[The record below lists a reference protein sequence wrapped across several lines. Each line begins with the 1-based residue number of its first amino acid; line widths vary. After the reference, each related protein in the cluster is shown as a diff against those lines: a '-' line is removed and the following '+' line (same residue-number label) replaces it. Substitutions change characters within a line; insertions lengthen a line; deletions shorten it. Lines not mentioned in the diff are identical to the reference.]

1 MTQFYP
7 SPIGEV
13 AIPTSTLPSIIT
25 ESMDNAKVADEGM
38 ALLMAERGQKPPQ
51 LYTDESSVTSEEK
64 RSLLRHM
71 SQSWTDYNTILEK
84 HPVLVKS
91 LTGLIILSMGD
102 LSAQGLE
109 HWRGTAAYIGVDWP
123 RVSRFGV
130 FGLMGAPWSHYYFH
144 YLDTYIPPTPE
155 PFTQTTA
162 VKVFIDQFIQA
173 PILLALMISLL
184 SIMKGTGVDGVKTDM
199 GDNYG
204 ASLIA
209 NCKYLALLS
218 WSRRSS

>member
-1 MTQFYP
+1 
-7 SPIGEV
+7 
-13 AIPTSTLPSIIT
+13 
-25 ESMDNAKVADEGM
+25 
-38 ALLMAERGQKPPQ
+38 
-51 LYTDESSVTSEEK
+51 
-64 RSLLRHM
+64 
-71 SQSWTDYNTILEK
+71 
-84 HPVLVKS
+84 
-91 LTGLIILSMGD
+91 
-102 LSAQGLE
+102 
-109 HWRGTAAYIGVDWP
+109 
-123 RVSRFGV
+123 
-130 FGLMGAPWSHYYFH
+130 MGAPWSHYYFH